1 MIKNSEDANK
11 YYKVVNEYIDDYL
24 ENWKI
29 NPVNLKKYLNK
40 ERLSRF
46 IERKGLKEISNI
58 DIIIND
64 VIDDRVSIEKD
75 KVMKFESYLISESS
89 EFKIEEIS
97 KCVEVGIGKS
107 NISHEKKLADFFDVS
122 LSQIDIVNSD
132 NHQFRILGDEYI
144 IYTEEELK
152 IISENLKIYSV
163 GKVLNRNISIEVG
176 GISIKLETN
185 SIINEKELESTI
197 ESSISSK
204 INEMLNGILD
214 CKGNKD
220 SIEYYIGIL

>member
-11 YYKVVNEYIDDYL
+11 YYRVVNEYIDDYL
-24 ENWKI
+24 DNWKI

-64 VIDDRVSIEKD
+64 VIDDRISIEKD

-97 KCVEVGIGKS
+97 KCVQVGIGKS

-122 LSQIDIVNSD
+122 PHLPASL
-132 NHQFRILGDEYI
+132 RCA
-144 IYTEEELK
+144 
-152 IISENLKIYSV
+152 
-163 GKVLNRNISIEVG
+163 
-176 GISIKLETN
+176 
-185 SIINEKELESTI
+185 
-197 ESSISSK
+197 
-204 INEMLNGILD
+204 MA
-214 CKGNKD
+214 
-220 SIEYYIGIL
+220 